1 MTKEEL
7 LEYGL
12 MVFNN
17 EEDKFHRWLSKP
29 VPALGGTIPND
40 LLSSPE
46 GLKQV
51 EVVLHRIEY
60 GVYS

>member
-1 MTKEEL
+1 MNKQEV

-12 MVFNN
+12 TVFNN
-17 EEDKFHRWLSKP
+17 EEEKFQRWLRKP
-29 VPALGGTIPND
+29 VPALGNSYPLE
-40 LLSSPE
+40 LLDDEE

-51 EVVLHRIEY
+51 EKVLHRIEY

>member
-1 MTKEEL
+1 MNKQEV

-17 EEDKFHRWLSKP
+17 EEEKFQHWLSTP
-29 VPALGGTIPND
+29 VPALGDSYPLE
-40 LLSSPE
+40 LLDDDE

-51 EVVLHRIEY
+51 ENVLHRINY
-60 GVYS
+60 GIYS

>member
-1 MTKEEL
+1 MNKQEL

-17 EEDKFHRWLSKP
+17 EEEKFQRWLSKP
-29 VPALGGTIPND
+29 VPALGNSIPND
-40 LLSSPE
+40 LLDDEE
-46 GLKQV
+46 GLKLV
-51 EVVLHRIEY
+51 EVILHRIEY